1 MPPTSRRPSSRRSV
15 RGPGA
20 ARRGRAAAPAA
31 TEAVT
36 TYGSPRITRRMAV
49 LLLVLLVLAIS
60 YASSLKAFLQQR
72 DALATA
78 KAQIAESTAAIEE
91 LEEQKARFDDPEYVE
106 QQARSRFGWVMPGEI
121 GFTVLGPDGK
131 PVGKGPEL
139 PDATETTAPGPQ
151 WYDTLWGSVQVAGGV
166 PDKTKPTPT
175 DEVVT
180 PQKQDEGQ

>member
-1 MPPTSRRPSSRRSV
+1 MPPTSRRPSSRHPGR
-15 RGPGA
+15 RPGA
-20 ARRGRAAAPAA
+20 ARRGRAATPAA
-31 TEAVT
+31 AEAVT

-72 DALATA
+72 DALATTR
-78 KAQIAESTAAIEE
+78 AQISESSAAIER
-91 LEEQKARFDDPEYVE
+91 LEKQKLRFDDPEYVE

-139 PDATETTAPGPQ
+139 PDAPPAASPGPQ
-151 WYDTLWGSVQVAGGV
+151 WHETLWGSVEVAGGV
-166 PDKTKPTPT
+166 PDKTTPTPS

-180 PQKQDEGQ
+180 PKIQDEGQ